1 MIKPYTENIS
11 DYEKDMLFLL
21 TCKKYN
27 FDVENDV
34 LSDLVVEMA
43 ALIDKREKN
52 ILELNRQ
59 IQNNE
64 KEFRIIE
71 NDLIRKIE
79 YKEKEA
85 DHFKSIVYSRRKQQD
100 KIRDINIITINN
112 NFNNTFNSFDSEDGD
127 DECGMAED
135 MDQA

>member
-1 MIKPYTENIS
+1 MIKPYTKNIS
-11 DYEKDMLFLL
+11 DEEKDLLFLS
-21 TCKKYN
+21 TCGKYH
-27 FDVENDV
+27 FDAENDV

-43 ALIDKREKN
+43 AEIDINEKQ
-52 ILELNRQ
+52 ILELQR
-59 IQNNE
+59 
-64 KEFRIIE
+64 KFEF
-71 NDLIRKIE
+71 
-79 YKEKEA
+79 KEKEA
-85 DHFKSIVYSRRKQQD
+85 EHYKSIVYKRQKQKD